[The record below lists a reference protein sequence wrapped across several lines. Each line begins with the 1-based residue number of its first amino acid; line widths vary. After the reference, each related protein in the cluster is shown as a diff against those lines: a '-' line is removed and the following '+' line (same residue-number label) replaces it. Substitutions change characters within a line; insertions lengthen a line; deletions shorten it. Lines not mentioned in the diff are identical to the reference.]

1 MRNLP
6 SVSFGEF
13 KRPAC
18 AVATYQSTDSRLSR
32 QDANLVVDVMTSGR
46 QGVTTTHEK
55 STGGRLAVESWPCR
69 NFVDLLAV
77 DKVMEVSGILV

>member
-6 SVSFGEF
+6 SESFGVF

-32 QDANLVVDVMTSGR
+32 QDVNLGVDVMTSGR
-46 QGVTTTHEK
+46 QGITTTHEK

-69 NFVDLLAV
+69 IFVDLLTV
-77 DKVMEVSGILV
+77 DKVMEVSEILV

>member
-6 SVSFGEF
+6 SESFGVF

-32 QDANLVVDVMTSGR
+32 QDVNLVVDVMTNGR
-46 QGVTTTHEK
+46 QGVMTTHEK

-69 NFVDLLAV
+69 IFVDLLTV
-77 DKVMEVSGILV
+77 DKVMEVSEILV